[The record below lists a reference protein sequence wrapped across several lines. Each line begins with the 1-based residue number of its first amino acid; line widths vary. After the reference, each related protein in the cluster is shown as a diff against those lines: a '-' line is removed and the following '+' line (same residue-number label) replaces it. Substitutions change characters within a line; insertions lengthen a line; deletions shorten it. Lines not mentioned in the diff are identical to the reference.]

1 MRAVGTLQEDPAYKG
16 KFDAE
21 IILMST
27 DKGKMSKLLYQ
38 WGGEGHGLVVL
49 GPDGSERAK
58 LLGHNWATLE
68 PDTAIRVLKE
78 TLDPLLADDA

>member
-27 DKGKMSKLLYQ
+27 EKGEMSKLLYQ
-38 WGGEGHGLVVL
+38 WGGEGHGLVLLDADGGVL
-49 GPDGSERAK
+49 ER

-68 PDTAIRVLKE
+68 EETAIRVLKE
-78 TLDPLLADDA
+78 TIDPHLEGGA